1 MRWVVVALV
10 CLLALPLR
18 AQERPDDVRA
28 PLKVDIDRLVR
39 TYLKAEAR
47 RNVGIALAGVGVALA
62 ILGGVVISYGAVDQ
76 YQLAAGYELAGGII
90 SSGVGVALA
99 IPGVVL
105 WVTGQDDMDVATW
118 RRKQLLTVSW

>member
-1 MRWVVVALV
+1 
-10 CLLALPLR
+10 PLC

-39 TYLKAEAR
+39 QYVKAEAR
-47 RNVGIALAGVGVALA
+47 RNAGIALAGAGVALA
-62 ILGGVVISYGAVDQ
+62 ILGGVGIGFAATHPAQLPAGVEDGAA
-76 YQLAAGYELAGGII
+76 LI
-90 SSGVGVALA
+90 SSAVRVAPA
-99 IPGVVL
+99 SPGVVL

>member
-1 MRWVVVALV
+1 MRAVAA
-10 CLLALPLR
+10 LLILLSLPVR

-28 PLKVDIDRLVR
+28 PIKVDTDRLVR
-39 TYLKAEAR
+39 QYIKAEAR

-62 ILGGVVISYGAVDQ
+62 ILGGVVIGYGALDQ

-90 SSGVGVALA
+90 SSAVGVALA

-118 RRKQLLTVSW
+118 RRKQLLTISW